1 MTHPSRILLA
11 AALTF
16 AATSAFAADGTFD
29 KTLSL
34 TGTPTVS
41 ISTGS
46 GYVHVF
52 PGSDSQLHIVGHVH
66 SSNSW
71 FGADAEARV
80 KQIVAAPPIVQ
91 SENIVTIGQNHG
103 DSDLFRNISIDYDVT
118 TPASTAL
125 TAKSG
130 SGDLTLGGILG
141 QVTANTG
148 SGSIKADNI
157 GGNSH
162 FETGSGSIHA
172 LNVHGAAT
180 IQSGSGNLELSLS
193 APGDVTAKTGS
204 GSVHIDGVN
213 GGLRASSGSGSIEA
227 AGNLTSEWRLD
238 SGSGSI
244 HAQLDPNAH
253 FNVNADTGS
262 GSVGVSRP
270 ILMQGSLN
278 KHHIS
283 GTVNGGG
290 PTLRAST
297 GSGNITIR

>member
-91 SENIVTIGQNHG
+91 SENTVTIGQNHG

-118 TPASTAL
+118 TPASTTLKASTGSGDL
-125 TAKSG
+125 TVGGIQGAVTAKSG
-130 SGDLTLGGILG
+130 SG
-141 QVTANTG
+141 
-148 SGSIKADNI
+148 SIKVDNV

-172 LNVHGAAT
+172 LNVHGAAS
-180 IQSGSGNLELSLS
+180 IESGSGNLELALT
-193 APGDVTAKTGS
+193 APGDVKASTGSGDVRLEGVSGGLRATTGS
-204 GSVHIDGVN
+204 GSLEI
-213 GGLRASSGSGSIEA
+213 
-227 AGNLTSEWRLD
+227 AGNPTSEWRLD
-238 SGSGSI
+238 TGSGSI
-244 HAQLDPNAH
+244 RLKLDPNAR
-253 FNVNADTGS
+253 FSLNAETGS
-262 GSVGVSRP
+262 GSVDVNRP
-270 ILMQGSLN
+270 ILMQGALN
-278 KHHIS
+278 KHHIT

-290 PTLRAST
+290 PTLRATT
-297 GSGNITIR
+297 GSGSITIR